1 MIDTRAMARRAH
13 TRERTGM
20 MTARALAA
28 TLALSALAACAPRG
42 VAVSTGTAAPA
53 APAVAPRDTLARA
66 LQARLDSLRAVAR
79 FPGASLAVALPDGR
93 TVAVATG
100 LADTARG
107 VPLRT
112 SDRLLQGSVGK
123 TYVAAVAM
131 QLVHEGTL
139 DLDAPISRWLGTAPW
154 FARLPNAAAITV
166 RQLMNHTSGLVR
178 YEFDPRA
185 TAVLREQPMKAW
197 TPEERLS
204 YLFDTAAPFAAGA
217 GWDYSDTNYIVL
229 GMILERITGR
239 PYHDELRRRLLG
251 PLGLANTIPSD
262 RPDLPGL
269 ANGYAGPKNDLGGYD
284 ASLDDRGRLRV
295 NPQFEWTGGG
305 IASTTA
311 DLARWG
317 KLLYEGRAF
326 DASLLPRMLDG
337 VPSKLGRDV
346 RYGLGVMTRPTALGP
361 AWGHSG
367 FFPGYATELLY
378 FPDLKIAAAIQVNA
392 TAPYPRGLVPFLIEA
407 ARTAGGAR

>member
-1 MIDTRAMARRAH
+1 MRFP
-13 TRERTGM
+13 
-20 MTARALAA
+20 ALATIALGA
-28 TLALSALAACAPRG
+28 TLAACAPR
-42 VAVSTGTAAPA
+42 AATTTAAA
-53 APAVAPRDTLARA
+53 SAVNARDTALARA
-66 LQARLDSLRAVAR
+66 LRAKLDSLRGVLH
-79 FPGASLAVALPDGR
+79 FPGATLAVAMPDGR
-93 TVAVATG
+93 VVAVASG

-107 VPLRT
+107 VPLRVT
-112 SDRLLQGSVGK
+112 DRLLSGSVGK

-131 QLVHEGTL
+131 QLVHEGKL
-139 DLDAPISRWLGTAPW
+139 DLDAPISRWLGAAPW
-154 FARLPNAAAITV
+154 FSRLPNASTITV

-204 YLFDTAAPFAAGA
+204 YLLDTAAPFAAGQ

-229 GMILERITGR
+229 AMILERITGR
-239 PYHDELRRRLLG
+239 PYYDELRRRILE
-251 PLGLANTIPSD
+251 PLRLTNTIPSD

-284 ASLDDRGRLRV
+284 ASLDASGRLRV

-317 KLLYEGRAF
+317 KLLYEGKAF
-326 DASLLPRMLDG
+326 DPSLLPRMLDG

-346 RYGLGVMTRPTALGP
+346 KYGLGVMTRPTALGP

-378 FPDLKIAAAIQVNA
+378 FPDLKVAAAIQVNV
-392 TAPYPRGLVPFLIEA
+392 TAPYPRGLVPFLVEA
-407 ARTAGGAR
+407 ARTAGSAR

>member
-1 MIDTRAMARRAH
+1 MRFP
-13 TRERTGM
+13 
-20 MTARALAA
+20 
-28 TLALSALAACAPRG
+28 TLATITAVAVGVSLAACAPR
-42 VAVSTGTAAPA
+42 AATTAAAPA
-53 APAVAPRDTLARA
+53 LDVRDTALARA
-66 LQARLDSLRAVAR
+66 LRTKLDSLRGVLH
-79 FPGASLAVALPDGR
+79 FPGATLAVALPDGR
-93 TVAVATG
+93 VVAVASG

-107 VPLRT
+107 IPLRT
-112 SDRLLQGSVGK
+112 TDRLLSGSVGK
-123 TYVAAVAM
+123 TYVSAVAM

-139 DLDAPISRWLGTAPW
+139 DLEAPISRWLGTAPW
-154 FARLPNAAAITV
+154 FARLPNARAITV

-204 YLFDTAAPFAAGA
+204 YLLDTSAPFAAGQ

-229 GMILERITGR
+229 AMILERITGR
-239 PYHDELRRRLLG
+239 PYYDELRRRILE
-251 PLGLANTIPSD
+251 PLRLTNTIPSD

-284 ASLDDRGRLRV
+284 ASLDASGRLRV

-317 KLLYEGRAF
+317 KLLYEGKAF

-346 RYGLGVMTRPTALGP
+346 KYGLGVMTRPTALGP

-378 FPDLKIAAAIQVNA
+378 FPDLKVAAAIQVNV
-392 TAPYPRGLVPFLIEA
+392 TAPYPRGLVPFLVEA
-407 ARTAGGAR
+407 ARTAGGTR

>member
-1 MIDTRAMARRAH
+1 MRFPAL
-13 TRERTGM
+13 
-20 MTARALAA
+20 TAIALGA
-28 TLALSALAACAPRG
+28 SLAACAPR
-42 VAVSTGTAAPA
+42 AATITAAPA
-53 APAVAPRDTLARA
+53 VDVRDTALARA
-66 LQARLDSLRAVAR
+66 LQTKLDSLRGVLH
-79 FPGASLAVALPDGR
+79 FPGATLAVALPDGR
-93 TVAVATG
+93 VVAVASG
-100 LADTARG
+100 LADTTRRI
-107 VPLRT
+107 PLRT
-112 SDRLLQGSVGK
+112 TDKLLSGSVGK
-123 TYVAAVAM
+123 TYVSAVAM
-131 QLVHEGTL
+131 QLVHEGKL
-139 DLDAPISRWLGTAPW
+139 DLDAPIARWLGGAPW
-154 FARLPNAAAITV
+154 FARLPNAQAITV

-185 TAVLREQPMKAW
+185 TVVLREQPMKAW

-204 YLFDTAAPFAAGA
+204 YLLDTAAPFAAGQ

-229 GMILERITGR
+229 AMILERITGR
-239 PYHDELRRRLLG
+239 PYYDELRRRILV
-251 PLGLANTIPSD
+251 PLQLTNTIPSD

-284 ASLDDRGRLRV
+284 ASLDASGRLRV

-317 KLLYEGRAF
+317 KLLYEGKAF
-326 DASLLPRMLDG
+326 DAALLPRMLDG

-378 FPDLKIAAAIQVNA
+378 FPDLKVAAAIQVNV
-392 TAPYPRGLVPFLIEA
+392 TAPYPRGLVPFLVEA
-407 ARTAGGAR
+407 ARTAGGSR

>member
-1 MIDTRAMARRAH
+1 MRFP
-13 TRERTGM
+13 
-20 MTARALAA
+20 ALALALLGA
-28 TLALSALAACAPRG
+28 TLAGCAPR
-42 VAVSTGTAAPA
+42 AATTT
-53 APAVAPRDTLARA
+53 AVAPVLDARDTALARA
-66 LQARLDSLRAVAR
+66 LQAKLDSLRTVAR
-79 FPGASLAVALPDGR
+79 FPGATLAVALPDGR
-93 TVAVATG
+93 IVAVATG
-100 LADTARG
+100 FADTARH
-107 VPLRT
+107 VALRT
-112 SDRLLQGSVGK
+112 TDRLLSGSVGK

-131 QLVHEGTL
+131 QLVHEGKL
-139 DLDAPISRWLGTAPW
+139 DLDAPVSRWLGTLPW
-154 FARLPNAAAITV
+154 FARLPNASAITV

-204 YLFDTAAPFAAGA
+204 YLLDTAAPFAAGA

-229 GMILERITGR
+229 GMILERIAGR
-239 PYHDELRRRLLG
+239 PYYDELRRRILG
-251 PLGLANTIPSD
+251 PLRLTNTIPSD
-262 RPDLPGL
+262 RPDVAGL

-284 ASLDDRGRLRV
+284 ASLDANGRLRV

-326 DASLLPRMLDG
+326 DASLLSRMLDG

-346 RYGLGVMTRPTALGP
+346 KYGLGVMTRPTALGP
-361 AWGHSG
+361 AWGHAG

-378 FPDLKIAAAIQVNA
+378 FPDLKVAAAIQVNA
-392 TAPYPRGLVPFLIEA
+392 TAPYPRGLVPFLVEA
-407 ARTAGGAR
+407 ARTTGGAR

>member
-1 MIDTRAMARRAH
+1 MTSLRPASPRAAALV
-13 TRERTGM
+13 
-20 MTARALAA
+20 LAA
-28 TLALSALAACAPRG
+28 LSSLAACAPR
-42 VAVSTGTAAPA
+42 AATSTAPTAAA
-53 APAVAPRDTLARA
+53 TPAVDARDTALARA
-66 LQARLDSLRAVAR
+66 LQAKLDSLRTVAR
-79 FPGASLAVALPDGR
+79 FPGASLALALPDGR
-93 TVAVATG
+93 TLALATG

-107 VPLRT
+107 IPLRT
-112 SDRLLQGSVGK
+112 TDRLLQGSVGK

-131 QLVHEGTL
+131 QLVHEGAL
-139 DLDAPISRWLGTAPW
+139 DLDAPVTRYLGSLPW
-154 FARLPNAAAITV
+154 FARLPNASAITV

-197 TPEERLS
+197 TPEERLA
-204 YLFDTAAPFAAGA
+204 YLLDATPPFAAGA

-229 GMILERITGR
+229 GMIIERLAGR
-239 PYHDELRRRLLG
+239 PYYDELRRRILD
-251 PLGLANTIPSD
+251 PLRLAHTIPSD
-262 RPDLPGL
+262 RPDLPGV
-269 ANGYAGPKNDLGGYD
+269 ANGYAGPKNELGGYD
-284 ASLDDRGRLRV
+284 ASLDANGRLRM

-378 FPDLKIAAAIQVNA
+378 FPDLRIAAAIQVNA
-392 TAPYPRGLVPFLIEA
+392 TAPYPRGLVPFLVEA
-407 ARTAGGAR
+407 ARVASAAR